1 VADRGSDAAH
11 LTIHSLAAENSRI
24 LALMFFDEH
33 ELLMIIESQSKFW
46 LLEGVPSKLDVTF
59 PFTQV

>member
-1 VADRGSDAAH
+1 